1 MKSFYSRSLH
11 RELLEKEIRSLSPMV
26 TGMVLD
32 AGSKNRRYDSYFK
45 NARKI
50 TAIDINPQGEDVL
63 KADMLSMPFADS
75 FFDTV
80 ISFETLEYIP
90 DTKKAINQIARVL
103 KKDGLFIFSVPF
115 LDPVHGDVDS
125 VRYTSKGLQGLLQ
138 ERFIITGLA
147 GFGGRYSVIW
157 DFHFEKVRNS
167 YSKLLRFLL
176 LPFLFI
182 RKKAALSLDAKEK
195 NQRFPMGYI
204 CICRKKE

>member
-11 RELLEKEIRSLSPMV
+11 RELLEKEIRGLASMV
-26 TGMVLD
+26 TGVVLD
-32 AGSKNRRYDSYFK
+32 AGSKNRRYDSYFT

-50 TAIDINPQGEDVL
+50 TAIDINPRRGDVL
-63 KADMLSMPFADS
+63 KADLLSMPFADS

-80 ISFETLEYIP
+80 ISFETLEYVL
-90 DTKKAINQIARVL
+90 DTKKAIDQVARVL

-115 LDPVHGDVDS
+115 LDPVHGDIDS
-125 VRYTSKGLQGLLQ
+125 VRYTSKGLRGLLQ
-138 ERFIITGLA
+138 ENFIVTGLTA
-147 GFGGRYSVIW
+147 FGGRYSLIW

-182 RKKAALSLDAKEK
+182 RKKAALYSDAKEN
-195 NQRFPMGYI
+195 NQRFPMGYV